1 MQLLQLTVPLFFRIF
16 NARRSPWPMVRSPT
30 APAHRQHRGLD
41 SRTEITHGRKLVYTL
56 ANPRNFETIACPS
69 PTYTGI
75 VESMSSSRA
84 ITWALGAWLFVL
96 ALYTGISLTHP
107 RGSQTLVV
115 FGDVVQSVV
124 PLIANAGLL
133 LNAGTPY
140 WRRNIFWMLV
150 ALSCTLW
157 MIGQFQW
164 TYYEVYLHRSLPGLY
179 PGDILFF
186 LRGIPLM
193 AALALEPHRKRGEV
207 HARLGYLDFALLLS
221 WWTFVYVFFVLPWIY
236 ASPAPP
242 QYNHNF
248 NVITDLQN
256 GLIVLGLIY
265 LWLRSQDAWKKVYFH
280 LLGASVAYMLASL
293 VLDVQSDVGIY
304 YTGSLYDLPL
314 ISSFFWFALAG
325 LIAYLNRTQLDAAL
339 PEESSDTGDGPSL
352 DVHGWSSRL
361 AMMAVI
367 SLPLLALY
375 SLRFDQGEPSVR
387 DFRLVTTMVAA
398 LPLAGLIFVRSYFA
412 DVDRARLL
420 VQSEQALDNLKRL
433 QAQLVHT
440 EKLVSLGQLAA
451 GAAHEINN
459 PLAAILGFSD
469 LLADDETLPEKAR
482 STASKIREQARRTKT
497 LVGNLLS
504 FARQVPAERTLLDI
518 NTVVSNAVQLRA
530 LDLRSTT
537 TRIEQQLES
546 VLPGV
551 RGDGNQLM
559 QVFFNLLSNAIDAM
573 ESHKG
578 GILTIKTLRDRGN
591 VVILFLD
598 TGPGIKE
605 PHRVFDPFYTTKPV
619 GKGTGL
625 GLSICF
631 GIIQEHNGK
640 ILCYNRQEGGAVF
653 RVELPAVLAAF
664 PAKELQQLTTQGTTP
679 QKPN

>member
-1 MQLLQLTVPLFFRIF
+1 MT
-16 NARRSPWPMVRSPT
+16 
-30 APAHRQHRGLD
+30 
-41 SRTEITHGRKLVYTL
+41 
-56 ANPRNFETIACPS
+56 
-69 PTYTGI
+69 
-75 VESMSSSRA
+75 SSRA
-84 ITWALGAWLFVL
+84 ITWAVGVWLVFL
-96 ALYTGISLTHP
+96 ALYAGVSLSLP
-107 RGSQTLVV
+107 RGSHTLVV
-115 FGDVVQSVV
+115 FGNVVQCIV

-140 WRRNIFWMLV
+140 WRRNIFWMLI

-157 MIGQFQW
+157 MMGQFQW
-164 TYYEVYLHRSLPGLY
+164 TYYEVYLHRPLPGLY

-193 AALALEPHRKRGEV
+193 AALALLPHRKSGEV
-207 HARLGYLDFALLLS
+207 RTRLGYMDFGLLLT
-221 WWTFVYVFFVLPWIY
+221 WWTYVYIFFVLPWIY
-236 ASPAPP
+236 TTPSSA

-248 NVITDLQN
+248 NVITDTQN
-256 GLIVLGLIY
+256 GLIVFWLIF
-265 LWLRSQDAWKKVYFH
+265 LWLRSNGAWKKVYFH
-280 LLGASVAYMLASL
+280 LLGASVAYMLSSL
-293 VLDVQSDVGIY
+293 VVDVQNDVGVY

-314 ISSFFWFALAG
+314 ISAFLWFALAG
-325 LIAYLNRTQLDAAL
+325 LIAYSNRAQLDATQ
-339 PEESSDTGDGPSL
+339 PEESSHSWEDSSQR
-352 DVHGWSSRL
+352 VHGWSSRL
-361 AMMAVI
+361 AMAAVI

-375 SLRFDQGEPSVR
+375 SLRTDRAEPDVR

-398 LPLAGLIFVRSYFA
+398 LPLAGLIFVRSHFA
-412 DVDRARLL
+412 DTDRARLL
-420 VQSEQALDNLKRL
+420 IQSEQALENLKRL
-433 QAQLVHT
+433 QAQLVQT

-469 LLADDETLPEKAR
+469 LLAEDEALPDKAR

-504 FARQVPAERTLLDI
+504 FARQVPPERTLLDI
-518 NTVVSNAVQLRA
+518 NTVVNNAVQLRT
-530 LDLRSTT
+530 LDLRSST
-537 TRIEQQLES
+537 TRIELQLES

-559 QVFFNLLSNAIDAM
+559 QVFFNLISNAIDAM

-578 GILTIKTLRDRGN
+578 GLLTIKTMRDRGN
-591 VVILFLD
+591 VVILFSD

-631 GIIQEHNGK
+631 GIVQEHNGK

-664 PAKELQQLTTQGTTP
+664 PAKELQQLTTQGSNP
-679 QKPN
+679 RKAG